1 MVCLI
6 YQRSAYLLTAIMFL
20 VFNPGKLS
28 AQVVADQKNIFPTFY
43 SQNIIRVHP
52 DELQFTVSDDYTF
65 YKPDDAAIRHFKN
78 ELHTAINKQ
87 DSLLAWGKTNI
98 PSAINM
104 YLLRGTEQSVMSV
117 TKNSPGDSLQADNT
131 TIYEHISDNDPSNV
145 VATYTFYKKKWYALT
160 FHTSFPQ
167 KGINDNAQKTKH
179 FIAKTRAIIATLQI
193 NIPDVGL
200 DFFGMNPTAQENT
213 YTATVKYITILER
226 CLDKN
231 MTTSEKAMLLQSLA
245 TLYTLVGNLQKAT
258 AYVAGYQPVKTI
270 SLKDSSQ
277 FTTTNAKAYILQQTA
292 QQKALFFNE
301 SHVDPRT
308 RPFLIGLLPELKKL
322 GYTKLAMEALMTDTI
337 TLPTTEIGFYTS
349 DPAYGNLLRTA
360 LQAGFKLINY
370 ENTSASPIWNFR
382 DSSQAANMI
391 HKLNAMADTGKL
403 IVLAGHGHIH
413 KYADFPDFIPM
424 AMYFKRMSGI
434 DPYSIDSDDANHV
447 RYTGIDN
454 TQPYILLRNNIP
466 VNPNPLRYNLQ
477 VHYPETLTDTDQIP
491 IDLKSYHVTPPI
503 NSLLLIYD
511 ADECEKAG
519 NISKLVPVYSF
530 YPANTYHH
538 LSLYSKKYIIYL
550 FDNKGKLLSHQKIAV
565 KQAKAAHKS
574 RLQLTTSLQP

>member
-6 YQRSAYLLTAIMFL
+6 YQRSAYLLTAIILL
-20 VFNPGKLS
+20 VFNPCVS
-28 AQVVADQKNIFPTFY
+28 AQVIADQKNIFPTFY
-43 SQNIIRVHP
+43 NQNIIRVHP
-52 DELQFTVSDDYTF
+52 DEIQFTVSDDYTF
-65 YKPDDAAIRHFKN
+65 YKPDDAAHNHFKN
-78 ELHTAINKQ
+78 DLHTAINKQ
-87 DSLLAWGKTNI
+87 DSLLTWGQTNI
-98 PSAINM
+98 PSAISM
-104 YLLRGTEQSVMSV
+104 YLLRGTEQGV
-117 TKNSPGDSLQADNT
+117 TSFTKDIPGDSLQANNT
-131 TIYEHISDNDPSNV
+131 TVYEHISKNDPSNV
-145 VATYTFYKKKWYALT
+145 IAAYSFYKKKWYTLI

-167 KGINDNAQKTKH
+167 KGIDDNAQKTKH
-179 FIAKTRAIIATLQI
+179 FIAQTRSIVATLQI
-193 NIPDVGL
+193 NIPDEGL
-200 DFFGMNPTAQENT
+200 NFFGMNPTAQENT
-213 YTATVKYITILER
+213 YTATVKYITILEG

-231 MTTSEKAMLLQSLA
+231 MSTSEKVTLLQSLA

-277 FTTTNAKAYILQQTA
+277 FTTTNAKAYILEQAA

-337 TLPTTEIGFYTS
+337 TLPTTKIGFYTS

-370 ENTSASPIWNFR
+370 EDTSASPIWNFR

-391 HKLNAMADTGKL
+391 HKLNAIADTGKL
-403 IVLAGHGHIH
+403 VVLAGHGHIY
-413 KYADFPDFIPM
+413 KYTDFPDFIPM

-477 VHYPETLTDTDQIP
+477 VHYPETLTDTQLVHV
-491 IDLKSYHVTPPI
+491 DLKTYHIVPPA

-511 ADECEKAG
+511 ADEYEKAG

-530 YPANTYHH
+530 YPANSYHN
-538 LSLYSKKYIIYL
+538 LSLDRKKYIVYL
-550 FDNKGKLLSHQKIAV
+550 FDNKGKLLSHQKIV
-565 KQAKAAHKS
+565 IKEAKAARKS
-574 RLQLTTSLQP
+574 QLQLTTSLQP